1 MGLSAVTKG
10 NSLRTHDGK
19 LRAQVFARGARALAV
34 PWPGTVRLA
43 PSPAATKTTGWW
55 VGVQSS
61 PMCGAGRQPRSS
73 PHIGGHGC
81 HFGRSLVVVLRC
93 ALILK
98 PMRARQLT
106 RLRHRTDATAA
117 WHARA
122 CSLCARGCCDRGRGH
137 RHDHRLRRDR
147 PRRHPRHCRSR
158 RTHHR
163 RVGVRR
169 SSVAG
174 ARAARAARRGGA
186 RAGDSSG
193 ARVCFTRRCA
203 RGSACARRVTR
214 AAARSFAARR
224 RPAATRP
231 PTLQVTILSC
241 GMVCACAQAR
251 ARLLQR
257 RPRSSPPL

>member
-43 PSPAATKTTGWW
+43 PSPAATKTTGCW

-122 CSLCARGCCDRGRGH
+122 CSLCAQGCCDRGRGR
-137 RHDHRLRRDR
+137 RHDHR
-147 PRRHPRHCRSR
+147 
-158 RTHHR
+158 
-163 RVGVRR
+163 
-169 SSVAG
+169 SVAIAPVATPVTVAAVALTTAASACG
-174 ARAARAARRGGA
+174 AARWQARGQLGRRGEAARVQAARAARECVLRAGA
-186 RAGDSSG
+186 RE
-193 ARVCFTRRCA
+193 
-203 RGSACARRVTR
+203 
-214 AAARSFAARR
+214 AALAPVA
-224 RPAATRP
+224 
-231 PTLQVTILSC
+231 
-241 GMVCACAQAR
+241 
-251 ARLLQR
+251 
-257 RPRSSPPL
+257 